1 MGRQE
6 TEEELI
12 IKEKERED
20 AEDRMKIQI
29 DR

>member
-20 AEDRMKIQI
+20 VEDRMKIQI